1 MKTRGILITAVML
14 CGVGII
20 GAGCS
25 SQEQEA
31 RVEDTSADPREVWEY
46 ASITATVETID
57 LQERKVALRGPSGN
71 VMAFTVDERVGRLNE
86 IEVGDEVVASYFVS
100 LATELREPTAEEKAS
115 PLSVVTGAGR
125 MASNLPPGVA
135 GVSQIRAVVTVV
147 GIDRPAETV
156 MVKGPMGRYAAV
168 RVLYPD
174 RLQKLRLGDTVVITY
189 TEAVAISIEKAK

>member
-14 CGVGII
+14 CAVSII

-31 RVEDTSADPREVWEY
+31 RVGDTSADPREAWQY

-57 LQERKVALRGPSGN
+57 FQERKVALRGPAGN
-71 VMAFTVDERVGRLNE
+71 VMAFTVDERVRRLNE
-86 IEVGDEVVASYFVS
+86 IKVGDEVVAGYYVS
-100 LATELREPTAEEKAS
+100 LATELRKPTAEEKAS
-115 PLSVVTGAGR
+115 PLSVVAGAGK
-125 MASNLPPGVA
+125 MPSNLPPGVA

-147 GIDRPAETV
+147 GIDRSAETV

-174 RLQKLRLGDTVVITY
+174 RLRKLRLGDTVVVTY
-189 TEAVAISIEKAK
+189 TEAVAISVEKAK